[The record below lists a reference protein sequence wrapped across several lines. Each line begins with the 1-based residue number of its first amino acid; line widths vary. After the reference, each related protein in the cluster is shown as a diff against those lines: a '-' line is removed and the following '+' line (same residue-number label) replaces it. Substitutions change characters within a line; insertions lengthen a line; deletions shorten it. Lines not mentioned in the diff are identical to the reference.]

1 MANTANDGYF
11 DLGSFHRNVSTD
23 NSTAQ
28 LWFDRGMVWSY
39 GFNRPEALSCFEK
52 VIAADPKCAMGYW
65 GIAYAAGAYYNKPWE
80 LYPQDDLKSSTN
92 RAYEAVRQATE
103 LAVDASPEEQALVA
117 ALAARHPQPEPSGDL
132 SKWDHQYASSMQ
144 RVYEEFGND
153 LDVAALY
160 AESLMNLTPWRLWD
174 PCTGKPTP
182 ESHAND
188 AEKTFDQAFTLDG
201 AWDHPGLLHLYIHMI
216 EMTRSPEK
224 GLKAADRLRF
234 LVPEAGHLTHMP
246 SHLDVLV
253 GDYRNAIEA
262 NARAIVADDKY
273 LEKVGFM
280 NTYTLY
286 RVHDMHSLIYAAML
300 CGKSEVAL
308 EYTARLEASIP
319 ESLLSLKSP
328 PMAEWLESFLSV
340 RAHVLIRFGR
350 WEEIL
355 ALAIPEDTELYCV
368 TTTMLHYAKGVAYAA
383 TGRVSEAIQQQ
394 TLFKQIQAKVP
405 DSRYDYPN
413 KCVDELKVAEA
424 MLAGEIEYRK
434 GNYDIAFKHLR
445 QSIHHDDNLVYS
457 EPWGWM
463 QPTRHAYAALLLEQG
478 HVEEA
483 AEAYGADLGF
493 DDSLPRGHQHP
504 NNIWALKGM
513 HECLVRLGRLREA
526 RMLELPL
533 KQAEA
538 IADID
543 IVSSCYCR
551 KDNACAKATAGV
563 NGGCKI

>member
-174 PCTGKPTP
+174 PYTGKPTP

-188 AEKTFDQAFTLDG
+188 AEKTLDHAFTLDG